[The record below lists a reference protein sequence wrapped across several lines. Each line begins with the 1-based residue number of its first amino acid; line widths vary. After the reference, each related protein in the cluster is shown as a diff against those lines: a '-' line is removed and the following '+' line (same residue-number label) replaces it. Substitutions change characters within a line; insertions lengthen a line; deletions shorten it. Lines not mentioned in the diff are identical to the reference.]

1 MATNSSILR
10 LLAEVL
16 LLVLCVLTQFGQA
29 KPLDDRQSVFRFDVG
44 PRDSLVEEGSVAL
57 YPQSVYTSESG
68 FGWTQ
73 APTQG
78 FQRLELERSRN
89 AMSIDGVAG
98 KRLSL
103 RADVGPGDWT
113 VRVWLES
120 VRTDTTPIQVHIQ
133 GHKQKLGWQKFTS
146 PAEPKRSPPKTY
158 RTFQA
163 ATHVGSDG
171 FSLELKGAEQ
181 EVRLLG
187 ISLIRQVPERNPSHR
202 KFLAQLAS
210 AGSYRCDDSLAELP
224 SNLADRADPFYEL
237 WRERLEMLR
246 AAERLFKMRGWEW
259 ANQETGLGM
268 FDRLYQAV
276 MLVDGLLGT
285 DADLAQ
291 PLAER
296 ATYLRGRILYWL
308 AREIGGKVERA
319 GASRDLGRLYAK
331 HPHDDVLAMY
341 MGQKINL
348 PDACDC
354 LNAKPDAPAWSVAQ
368 REALCRMRHIAHWW
382 VQQQSGSG
390 EFGGKLGDDV
400 ELLRWWAPLVLA
412 GDRTALAGWEK
423 LANGVWQ
430 SKHVHEGY
438 AAKLSDVEH
447 AAEFIA
453 DTAPLMAVYSDAPH
467 YQDRLA
473 WSTKH
478 FQNLWTGT
486 TPQGHRFFRSAWFN
500 STAIEEQEPKGRD
513 LEYNTRAV
521 QPMRYLAWRRPNP
534 EVVELLHQWSLAW
547 VSAAMRTEKG
557 KPQGLIPASVRFA
570 DEAING
576 DEPTWH
582 LPNMYWKYFDWE
594 HHVGSFML
602 DQLLF
607 TYSLTH
613 DDQLLKPM
621 RLTLELIQAEEAN
634 LVHKNQDAPK
644 AGSQAWAAA
653 KLIRSELFWNVVE
666 QWRFMT
672 GDSRWD
678 ELIMHHGTP
687 YGRYRL
693 SGEERHLVEGLKPL
707 LEGVRYNTPLMT
719 TEAIHTDR
727 VYVPRAELLKAML
740 TGDSVKHNVSP
751 YFAVSWE
758 ETDENFTALVSD
770 TGPDRLM
777 VKLYS
782 HSPEEHRVVMRLW
795 QLTPGE
801 YHLRQEPRN
810 QDIGQLPR
818 QEETIRVQ
826 NKGERVPICL
836 PSQREILISITHNR
850 E

>member
-1 MATNSSILR
+1 MSSMLR
-10 LLAEVL
+10 LFAQVF
-16 LLVLCVLTQFGQA
+16 LVAFCILTQFGHA
-29 KPLDDRQSVFRFDVG
+29 KPLDGGRKVFRFDAG
-44 PRDSLVEEGSVAL
+44 PKDSFVEEGSAAL
-57 YPQSVYTSESG
+57 YPLSAYTPESG
-68 FGWTQ
+68 IGWTQ
-73 APTQG
+73 SPTRG
-78 FQRLELERSRN
+78 FERLGWSRSRN
-89 AMSIDGVAG
+89 ALTIDGVAG
-98 KRLSL
+98 KRLAL
-103 RADVGPGDWT
+103 RADVAPGDWQ

-120 VRTDTTPIQVHIQ
+120 ARTDTTPIRVIIQ
-133 GHKQKLGWQKFTS
+133 GKEMKLGWQTFTA
-146 PAEPKRSPPKTY
+146 PAEPKRSPSKTY
-158 RTFQA
+158 RVFQA

-171 FSLELKGAEQ
+171 LSLELSRAEQ

-187 ISLIRQVPERNPSHR
+187 ISLIRHVPERNR
-202 KFLAQLAS
+202 WQRNLLEQFAS
-210 AGSYRCDDSLAELP
+210 AGSFRCDDSLAEL
-224 SNLADRADPFYEL
+224 SAQLADRSDPFHEL
-237 WRERLEMLR
+237 WRERLELLQ
-246 AAERLFKMRGWEW
+246 AAERLFKQRGWEW
-259 ANQETGLGM
+259 ANEETGLGM

-276 MLVDGLLGT
+276 MLVDGLLGP

-291 PLAER
+291 PFAER

-308 AREIGGKVERA
+308 DREIGGKFERA
-319 GASRDLGRLYAK
+319 GANRDLGRLYAK

-341 MGQKINL
+341 MGQKIDL

-354 LNAKPDAPAWSVAQ
+354 LKAKPDAPAWAVAQ
-368 REALCRMRHIAHWW
+368 REALCRMRQIAHWW
-382 VQQQSGSG
+382 VQQQSDSG

-412 GDRTALAGWEK
+412 GDQTVLAGWEK

-447 AAEFIA
+447 AAEFVA
-453 DTAPLMAVYSDAPH
+453 DTAPLMAVYSDDAI
-467 YQDRLA
+467 YLERLA
-473 WSTKH
+473 WSAKH

-557 KPQGLIPASVRFA
+557 KPRGLIPASVRFA
-570 DEAING
+570 DESING

-582 LPNMYWKYFDWE
+582 LPNMYWKYYEWE
-594 HHVGSFML
+594 NNVGSLML

-607 TYSLTH
+607 TYSQTH
-613 DDQLLKPM
+613 DDRLNQPM
-621 RLTLELIQAEEAN
+621 RLTLDLIRAEEAN
-634 LVHKNQDAPK
+634 LLHKNQDTSQ
-644 AGSQAWAAA
+644 AGSQTWAAA
-653 KLIRSELFWNVVE
+653 KLIRSEKFWNVVE
-666 QWRFMT
+666 QWRFLT
-672 GDSRWD
+672 GESRWD
-678 ELIMHHGTP
+678 ALILRHGTP

-693 SGEERHLVEGLKPL
+693 SGEQRHLVEGLNPL

-740 TGDSVKHNVSP
+740 TGDSVKDNVSP
-751 YFAVSWE
+751 YYAVSWE

-770 TGPDRLM
+770 TGPDRLTA
-777 VKLYS
+777 KLYS
-782 HSPEEHRVVMRLW
+782 HSPEERHIVMRIW
-795 QLTPGE
+795 QLTPGK
-801 YHLRQEPRN
+801 YQLRQEP
-810 QDIGQLPR
+810 QSQGIR
-818 QEETIRVQ
+818 QQHSQEWTIRVLS
-826 NKGERVPICL
+826 KGERIPISL
-836 PSQREILISITHNR
+836 PGQREIVISITQKR